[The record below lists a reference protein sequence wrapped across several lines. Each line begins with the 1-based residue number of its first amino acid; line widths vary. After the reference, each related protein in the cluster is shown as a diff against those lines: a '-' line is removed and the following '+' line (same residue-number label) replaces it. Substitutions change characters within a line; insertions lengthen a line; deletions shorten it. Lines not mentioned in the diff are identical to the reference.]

1 MQVDLKINT
10 KVGGVKRRG
19 GGGGF
24 GEGYRWVPSPFPT
37 RPVHSE
43 ITLVTPFWFRVMPSL
58 VLLTVTHGTPQPYYY
73 RSAASD
79 LSVLGG
85 DSFGPAARPWCGL

>member
-1 MQVDLKINT
+1 VQVDLKINT

-37 RPVHSE
+37 RPFHSE

-58 VLLTVTHGTPQPYYY
+58 VLLTV
-73 RSAASD
+73 
-79 LSVLGG
+79 LMVLHSRTITARQRVTFPSKGG